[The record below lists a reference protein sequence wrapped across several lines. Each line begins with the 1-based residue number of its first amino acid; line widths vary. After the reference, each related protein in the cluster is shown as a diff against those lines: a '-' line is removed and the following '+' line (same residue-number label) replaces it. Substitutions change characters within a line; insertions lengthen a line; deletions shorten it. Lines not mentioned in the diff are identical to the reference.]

1 VGDYFYSKNIEEN
14 VLEKADFFA
23 EARTDSHGPLTG
35 IRVLEAT
42 NYASGPVCGM
52 IMSDLGA
59 ESIKCEMPGA
69 GDPNRFVPPFI
80 KDQRDGESSVVF
92 GSINRGKRSV
102 TLDFRKPE
110 GQALFRRLAAMA
122 DIVIENFSP
131 GTMAAWGLG
140 YKDIFAVKPDI
151 IYVSI
156 SGFGQF
162 GPLSHRK
169 GFDPVGQAMGG
180 LMSVTGEAGGRPLR
194 AGTVIADD
202 MAGWQAAI
210 GALAALHHRS
220 QTGEG
225 QWSDACLTDS
235 QLYATSFG
243 IMAAAECDYIWQRA
257 GNAIGSGAPM
267 NTYQTADGHWLNIF
281 SPFDKPWQAL
291 CGVMGKPDVASYP
304 RCVDWAARTANTE
317 FVDLEVAAWVATQ
330 TADQAE
336 AALEAA
342 DVVAARV
349 MDFGEIVKF
358 PHYHERDMIVKAEH
372 PQHGPVT
379 HFGVGT
385 KHSRTPGGVR
395 RAAPLLGEHNAEV
408 YGKELGL
415 NAAELGEL
423 KAKKII

>member
-1 VGDYFYSKNIEEN
+1 
-14 VLEKADFFA
+14 
-23 EARTDSHGPLTG
+23 
-35 IRVLEAT
+35 
-42 NYASGPVCGM
+42 
-52 IMSDLGA
+52 
-59 ESIKCEMPGA
+59 MPGT

-80 KDQRDGESSVVF
+80 KDQRDGESSAVF
-92 GSINRGKRSV
+92 GSLNRGKRSV

-131 GTMAAWGLG
+131 GTMDAWALG
-140 YKDIFAVKPDI
+140 YKDIRAVKPDI

-156 SGFGQF
+156 SGFGQY

-225 QWSDACLTDS
+225 QWIDACLTDS

-281 SPFDKPWQAL
+281 SPFDKTWQAL
-291 CGVMGKPDVASYP
+291 CGVMGKPELASDP
-304 RCVDWAARTANTE
+304 RCVDWAARTVNTE

-415 NAAELGEL
+415 SAAELGEL